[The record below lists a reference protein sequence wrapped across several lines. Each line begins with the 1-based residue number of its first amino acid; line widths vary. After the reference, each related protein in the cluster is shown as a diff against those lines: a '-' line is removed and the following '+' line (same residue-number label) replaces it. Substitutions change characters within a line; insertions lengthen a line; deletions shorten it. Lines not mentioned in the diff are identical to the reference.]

1 MNATRAYSLCILAGG
16 QGRRWRGR
24 DKGLIAFNGNPLL
37 AGVCAATPAAER
49 LVCCRNN
56 PRFYQHYADRVLCE
70 VAQDLGPC
78 AGIAALLY
86 AAATPDIIILPVD
99 LIGAPLQV
107 IETLKTQWQQDDL
120 AIVLTDSSG
129 RHSPCMRLS
138 TQLLDDCAAF
148 VDSGGVKLKALLTS
162 LDARPISV
170 PDEWLANANTP
181 EALLT

>member
-1 MNATRAYSLCILAGG
+1 
-16 QGRRWRGR
+16 
-24 DKGLIAFNGNPLL
+24 
-37 AGVCAATPAAER
+37 
-49 LVCCRNN
+49 
-56 PRFYQHYADRVLCE
+56 VLCE

-162 LDARPISV
+162 LNARPISV

-181 EALLT
+181 EALRS